1 MIIAVVFTIAK
12 TGRPR
17 KCPRTDGWKKKAWFI
32 YTMEYYSATKNN
44 RVMPF
49 AATQMQG
56 EIIIL
61 REVRQKKANITCY
74 HLNGN
79 PQKSELA

>member
-17 KCPRTDGWKKKAWFI
+17 QCPRTDEWKKKTWFI
-32 YTMEYYSATKNN
+32 YTMEYYSATKKNK
-44 RVMPF
+44 VTPF

-61 REVRQKKANITCY
+61 REVSQKKANIT
-74 HLNGN
+74 LSLKRG
-79 PQKSELA
+79 PSKK